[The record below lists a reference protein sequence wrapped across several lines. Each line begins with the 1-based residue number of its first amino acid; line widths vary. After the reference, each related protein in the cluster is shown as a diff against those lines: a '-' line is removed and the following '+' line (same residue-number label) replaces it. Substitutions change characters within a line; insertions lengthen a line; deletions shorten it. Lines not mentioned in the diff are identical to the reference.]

1 MISMDYSGKNYIVT
15 GGAGGIGGAVVDG
28 IVAGNGHA
36 IIVDINEAAALKYQ
50 EKYGKDKI
58 TVANVDLSNPAEI
71 REKFGQLVNEFGQI
85 HGLICVAGVA
95 GTCGDM
101 KLMFSLNYFGVTGLA
116 YGIYDLLKKKGGS
129 CVVIVSNTISQGGV
143 HMDLCDMLNYACNQD
158 RNEARIL
165 SILEQYDGSNM
176 TMAQGLYATTKYAL
190 ARWVRRISAS
200 WGANG
205 VRINA
210 VAPGNVR
217 TPLTAAMGDR
227 ATAALAGLPIP
238 INYQTGDQLLDPVD
252 IANVLVFLVSPAA
265 HGVNGNIMFVDG
277 GTDALL
283 NSEKVY

>member
-1 MISMDYSGKNYIVT
+1 MGVYVVT
-15 GGAGGIGGAVVDG
+15 GGSGGIGGKTVE
-28 IVAGNGHA
+28 ILRSQGHET
-36 IIVDINEAAALKYQ
+36 I
-50 EKYGKDKI
+50 
-58 TVANVDLSNPAEI
+58 NVDLKGGDINANIATKEGRQDVI
-71 REKFGQLVNEFGQI
+71 DKI
-85 HGLICVAGVA
+85 HELHPEGIDGLICVAGVA

-176 TMAQGLYATTKYAL
+176 TMA
-190 ARWVRRISAS
+190 
-200 WGANG
+200 
-205 VRINA
+205 
-210 VAPGNVR
+210 
-217 TPLTAAMGDR
+217 
-227 ATAALAGLPIP
+227 ALAGLPIP

>member
-1 MISMDYSGKNYIVT
+1 MGVYVVT
-15 GGAGGIGGAVVDG
+15 GGSGGIGGKTVE
-28 IVAGNGHA
+28 ILRSQGHET
-36 IIVDINEAAALKYQ
+36 I
-50 EKYGKDKI
+50 
-58 TVANVDLSNPAEI
+58 NVDLKGGDINANIATKEGRQDVI
-71 REKFGQLVNEFGQI
+71 DKI
-85 HGLICVAGVA
+85 HELHPEGIDGLICVAGVA

-210 VAPGNVR
+210 VAPGR
-217 TPLTAAMGDR
+217 RHGRPRYGGTGGTSDSYQLSDR
-227 ATAALAGLPIP
+227 R
-238 INYQTGDQLLDPVD
+238 
-252 IANVLVFLVSPAA
+252 PAA
-265 HGVNGNIMFVDG
+265 RPRGHRQCAGVSGVPG
-277 GTDALL
+277 GPRRQRQHHVCRRRHRRSAQQRESLL
-283 NSEKVY
+283 RRRNP